1 MFETAY
7 PGTKHRPAPL
17 QLPAD
22 PRAAAAL
29 CLAVVKG
36 DDYFR
41 RAEAVEGLSARI
53 AKLSDAGS
61 DQSLEELTAHLPILE
76 ALFLRFTTDAISSTS
91 TSGKS
96 ALIRMALAAQTS
108 YSRTVALVAGLKLQR
123 EGKAV
128 VAMESLGAES

>member
-1 MFETAY
+1 MFETTH
-7 PGTKHRPAPL
+7 PVTKHRPAPL
-17 QLPAD
+17 LLPTD
-22 PRAAAAL
+22 PLAAAAL
-29 CLAVVKG
+29 CLAVIKG

-41 RAEAVEGLSARI
+41 RAEAVEGLSVRI

-108 YSRTVALVAGLKLQR
+108 YSRTVALIAGLKLQR

-128 VAMESLGAES
+128 VAMESVGADS